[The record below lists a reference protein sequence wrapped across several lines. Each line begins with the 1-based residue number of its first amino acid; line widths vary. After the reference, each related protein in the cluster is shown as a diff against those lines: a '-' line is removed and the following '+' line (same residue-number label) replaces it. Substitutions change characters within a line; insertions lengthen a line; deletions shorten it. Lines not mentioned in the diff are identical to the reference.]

1 MTART
6 GWGRARSHPGHGGA
20 RSRMEEPDPGGNRPR
35 RPWESSSLEPAGLGG
50 ASFHD
55 RSRQIGRSSVPARPW
70 GSLKGPN
77 EQASDGRRKKGAS
90 DGRRKKGSPA
100 MEERSLDGEN
110 SAVHVGKES
119 RSWGRKVA
127 VVSNSVQYG
136 GWGLCIVCDRTQ
148 VQPIPLGIEDDF
160 QFQYL
165 SHPNN
170 GIWCYPIPMPIPKPQ
185 CLHPNA
191 T

>member
-1 MTART
+1 M
-6 GWGRARSHPGHGGA
+6 
-20 RSRMEEPDPGGNRPR
+20 
-35 RPWESSSLEPAGLGG
+35 
-50 ASFHD
+50 
-55 RSRQIGRSSVPARPW
+55 

-100 MEERSLDGEN
+100 MEECSLDGEN
-110 SAVHVGKES
+110 RAVHMGKES
-119 RSWGRKVA
+119 RSWGRRVA

-170 GIWCYPIPMPIPKPQ
+170 DIWCYPI
-185 CLHPNA
+185 LSWL
-191 T
+191 

>member
-1 MTART
+1 
-6 GWGRARSHPGHGGA
+6 
-20 RSRMEEPDPGGNRPR
+20 MEEPDPGGNRPR
-35 RPWESSSLEPAGLGG
+35 RPWESSNLEPAGLGG

-100 MEERSLDGEN
+100 MEELSLDGEN
-110 SAVHVGKES
+110 RAVHVGEES
-119 RSWGRKVA
+119 RSWGRRVA

-136 GWGLCIVCDRTQ
+136 GWGLCIVCD
-148 VQPIPLGIEDDF
+148 
-160 QFQYL
+160 
-165 SHPNN
+165 
-170 GIWCYPIPMPIPKPQ
+170 
-185 CLHPNA
+185 
-191 T
+191 